1 MSNNPTPP
9 RIEREARKYATS
21 QADVNSRQDCSY
33 CIPDYLKGAEREFN
47 RAAPVVKALE
57 KMYKDYHEFMTYK
70 ERMDLKQI
78 LQTYKADV

>member
-9 RIEREARKYATS
+9 PPRIEREAKEYTAQFKYGS
-21 QADVNSRQDCSY
+21 EYRQTA
-33 CIPDYLKGAEREFN
+33 YLDGGAAEYT

-78 LQTYKADV
+78 LETYKADQ